1 MGCVCVCVRER
12 ERERERKREI
22 QKRSPRIWR
31 IILFREKPEVYNNGK
46 LCNNKKKKGNLA
58 ICNHMDGSRGY

>member
-1 MGCVCVCVRER
+1 MCVCERER

-46 LCNNKKKKGNLA
+46 LCNNKKKKEILPFA
-58 ICNHMDGSRGY
+58 ITWMDLEGIKLK